1 MALDEVGIFRCELHH
16 VSRCLDAYGGMR
28 LKRQAAS
35 LFRMKRFLLR
45 FKLTNQFPDTVHG
58 LLV

>member
-1 MALDEVGIFRCELHH
+1 
-16 VSRCLDAYGGMR
+16 MR
-28 LKRQAAS
+28 LERQAAS